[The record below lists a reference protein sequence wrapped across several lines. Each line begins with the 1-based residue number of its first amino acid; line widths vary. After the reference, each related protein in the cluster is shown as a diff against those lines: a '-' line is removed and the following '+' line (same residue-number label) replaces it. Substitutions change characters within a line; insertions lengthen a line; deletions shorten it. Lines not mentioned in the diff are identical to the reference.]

1 MAESK
6 TNILCILRIL
16 QEYSD
21 ENHIITA
28 AEISDKLQAEYGRSL
43 DRRTVY
49 SAVNALK
56 EFDPARYE
64 IEGYKDNNEGY
75 CILKNIF
82 EPEEIRFLIDAI
94 FSCEYIPPE
103 QTKALLEK
111 LRSFLSVYERK
122 DYNYSKIVKTEYKT
136 QNSQIL
142 ENIAKLNEAISKNRK
157 VAFTYLEYD
166 YDKSLKPRRDEKDV
180 GSPYVM
186 TCDSGNYYL
195 IAITERHPD
204 ILVYYR
210 IDMMADIEVL
220 NEARPKSKRDVGLD
234 SNRKVVYAFAGKP
247 EASQLRCKKPALR
260 YVIERFGND
269 VMIMKRP
276 DGSFDAHFSAAPGGV
291 QLWALQNIEN
301 VEVIKPKSVRE
312 RIKEI
317 IKGSAYLNED
327 D

>member
-21 ENHIITA
+21 ENHIITS
-28 AEISDKLQAEYGRSL
+28 AEIIDKLRSDFDRSL

-49 SAVNALK
+49 SAVTALK
-56 EFDPARYE
+56 EFDPKRYE
-64 IEGYKDNNEGY
+64 IEKYEDNNEGY
-75 CILKNIF
+75 RILKNIF

-94 FSCEYIPPE
+94 FCCEYIPPE

-111 LRSFLSVYERK
+111 LRSFLSVYDRK
-122 DYNYSKIVKTEYKT
+122 EYNYSKIVKTEYKT

-142 ENIAKLNEAISKNRK
+142 DNIAKLNEAISKNRK
-157 VAFTYLEYD
+157 IAFTYLEYD

-180 GSPYVM
+180 GSPYAM

-204 ILVYYR
+204 NPVYYR
-210 IDMMADIEVL
+210 IDMMKDIDVL
-220 NEARPKSKRDVGLD
+220 DEPRPKSKREVGLD
-234 SNRKVVYAFAGKP
+234 SNKKVVYAFAGKP
-247 EASQLRCKKPALR
+247 DAIQLHCKKPALR

-269 VMIMKRP
+269 VMIVKMP
-276 DGSFDAHFSAAPGGV
+276 DGSFDAHFMAAPGGV

-301 VEVIKPKSVRE
+301 VEVIKPKEVRN

-317 IKGSAYLNED
+317 IKGSAYFNED